1 MAKPKN
7 MVTKIAS
14 AAHKDAPVVRVKHHG
29 YQPSRA
35 ELREEIKLPAGTTPE
50 QMAKALVTPVRVV
63 EEK

>member
-1 MAKPKN
+1 MGRQDDTAK
-7 MVTKIAS
+7 
-14 AAHKDAPVVRVKHHG
+14 PVVRVKHHS

-50 QMAKALVTPVRVV
+50 MLAKALVTPMRIV